1 MTSPFDRRFLFVTG
15 KGGVGKSTVTAALAL
30 ALARRGRRVLVATSG
45 ATERLS
51 TLFGVSPFSTDVRP
65 ITDGIWG
72 VQIGA
77 DAALREY
84 GGMILKS
91 RAVFDAVFNR
101 QLVQDFLA
109 GVPGLHEWAV
119 LGKVWFHSTEMDGDG
134 RPRFDTVIQDAPATG
149 HGLEMLRVPKVI
161 VDVVP
166 PGILQRDAARA
177 WRDLTD
183 PIHSGVVV
191 VALPEELPT
200 TEALEL
206 TTTLTEDLALPVA
219 AVVVNGLIEPLFTA
233 AERRAL
239 APLLPRGIVEPR
251 SDLDDGAAGL
261 AIAARR
267 AARETLQAEHL
278 ARLAAIPAPR
288 VELPLLLDDATT
300 PAAARTLSTHFDA
313 V

>member
-1 MTSPFDRRFLFVTG
+1 MASPFDRRFLFVTG

-45 ATERLS
+45 AAERLS
-51 TLFGVSPFSTDVRP
+51 TLFGVPPFSTEVRP
-65 ITDGIWG
+65 IADGVWG
-72 VQIGA
+72 VQVGA

-91 RAVFDAVFNR
+91 RAVFDAVFNS
-101 QLVQDFLA
+101 QLVHGFLA

-119 LGKVWFHSTEMDGDG
+119 LGKVWFHSTELAGDG
-134 RPRFDTVIQDAPATG
+134 GPRFDTVIQDAPATG

-166 PGILQRDAARA
+166 PGILRRDAERA

-183 PIHSGVVV
+183 PARSGVVV
-191 VALPEELPT
+191 VTLPEDLPT

-206 TTTLTEDLALPVA
+206 VATLTDDLALPLA
-219 AVVVNGLIEPLFTA
+219 ALVVNGVLEPLFTA

-239 APLLPRGIVEPR
+239 APLVPRGIAAARPGSPE
-251 SDLDDGAAGL
+251 GASSLAG
-261 AIAARR
+261 AARR
-267 AARETLQAEHL
+267 AAREAAQAEHL
-278 ARLAAIPAPR
+278 ARLDAVPAPH
-288 VELPLLLDDATT
+288 VTLPLLLDDATT
-300 PAAARTLSTHFDA
+300 PAAVRALSARFDA

>member
-51 TLFGVSPFSTDVRP
+51 TLFGVPPFSTEVRP
-65 ITDGIWG
+65 ITERIWG
-72 VQIGA
+72 VQVGA

-84 GGMILKS
+84 GGMILKR
-91 RAVFDAVFNR
+91 RAVFDAVFNS
-101 QLVQDFLA
+101 QLVHDFLA

-119 LGKVWFHSTEMDGDG
+119 LGKIWFHSTETDADD

-166 PGILQRDAARA
+166 PGILRRDAERA
-177 WRDLTD
+177 WHDLTD
-183 PIHSGVVV
+183 PARSGVVV
-191 VALPEELPT
+191 VTLPEELPT

-206 TTTLTEDLALPVA
+206 TGTLTDDLALPVA
-219 AVVVNGLIEPLFTA
+219 AVVVNGVLEPLFDE

-239 APLLPRGIVEPR
+239 APLLPRGMVEPR
-251 SDLDDGAAGL
+251 PGLADGEAGL

-278 ARLAAIPAPR
+278 ARLAAIPALR

-300 PAAARTLSTHFDA
+300 PAAARALSTRFDA